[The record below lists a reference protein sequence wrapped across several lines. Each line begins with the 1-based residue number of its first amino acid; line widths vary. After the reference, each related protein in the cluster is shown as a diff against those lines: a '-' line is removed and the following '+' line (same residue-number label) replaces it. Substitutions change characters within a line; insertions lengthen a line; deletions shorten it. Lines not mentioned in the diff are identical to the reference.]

1 MVLLHCT
8 LTHMTGWRGTPSAP
22 ARGRTRIGFDADVRN
37 SDDVMQHQGAATV
50 QQLPL
55 LPSVILRKPDDD
67 GDSTTGSGRRANYN
81 SIINNAVNVYE

>member
-1 MVLLHCT
+1 LVLRVEYACT
-8 LTHMTGWRGTPSAP
+8 ESSA
-22 ARGRTRIGFDADVRN
+22 GLFGVL
-37 SDDVMQHQGAATV
+37 DDGVWDSGAATV